1 MSLKLREARNPKD
14 LKKFV
19 RFPSSLYKNNEYW
32 IPPLIK
38 GEIETLRPDQ
48 NPAFDHCEAKYVLAY
63 KDGEIV
69 GRIAGI
75 INQRFVKYWK
85 KKWARFCWLDFTDDR
100 EVSKAL
106 LQDIENWAR
115 SKGMEGM
122 NGPMG
127 FSTFEQQ
134 GMLVHGFD
142 ELPTF
147 ASTYNYPY
155 YPEHMEDLDYK
166 KETDYVEYEVKTPD
180 KIPEKAVRIR
190 DVIIKRHK
198 LKTLKIKSKKDL
210 LPYADQVFDVI
221 NAAYSPLFGFVP
233 LTEKQVNHFVS
244 KYFSFI
250 QPEYT
255 TIVLDKNDKVIG
267 FQISMPSLS
276 RAFQK
281 AKGKLLPFG
290 FIPILKAMKKPERMD
305 VLLVGV
311 LPEYQSKG
319 VNALF
324 MTDLTKKCLEK
335 GIKYAE
341 SNAELEENVKVQNF
355 WRYYDARQHKRKRIY
370 FKTLT

>member
-1 MSLKLREARNPKD
+1 MPIVLKEATSLRD

-19 RFPSSLYKNNEYW
+19 LFPFSLYKNNEYW

-38 GEIETLRPDQ
+38 GEIETLRSDK

-63 KDGEIV
+63 KNGEIA

-75 INQRFVKYWK
+75 INHRFSKYWK
-85 KKWARFCWLDFTDDR
+85 KKWARFCWLDFIDDK

-106 LQDIENWAR
+106 FQDIEEWAR
-115 SKGMEGM
+115 SKGMEGI

-134 GMLVHGFD
+134 GMLVHGFG

-147 ASTYNYPY
+147 ASAYNYPY
-155 YPEHMEDLDYK
+155 YPEHLEDLGYK
-166 KETDYVEYEVKTPD
+166 KEIDYVEYEVKAP
-180 KIPEKAVRIR
+180 KEIPEKAVRIR
-190 DVIIKRHK
+190 DIILKRHK
-198 LKTLKIKSKKDL
+198 LKVLKVKSKKGL
-210 LPYADQVFDVI
+210 LPYAEQVFDVI

-233 LTEKQVNHFVS
+233 LTKKQVDHFVA

-250 QPEYT
+250 QPDYT
-255 TIVLDKNDKVIG
+255 TVVLDDSDKVIA
-267 FQISMPSLS
+267 FQISLPSLS
-276 RAFQK
+276 LAFQK
-281 AKGKLLPFG
+281 ARGKLLPFG
-290 FIPILKAMKKPERMD
+290 FIHILKAMKNPNRID
-305 VLLVGV
+305 ILLVGV

-324 MTDLTKKCLEK
+324 MTDLTKNCIDK
-335 GIKYAE
+335 GIEYAE

-355 WRYYDARQHKRKRIY
+355 WRYYEARQHKRKRIY
-370 FKTLT
+370 FKSLV

>member
-1 MSLKLREARNPKD
+1 MSLELKEVKNPKD

-19 RFPSSLYKNNEYW
+19 LFPFSLYKDNDTW

-38 GEIETLRPDQ
+38 GELETLNPDK
-48 NPAFDHCEAKYVLAY
+48 NPAFEHCEAKYVLAY
-63 KDGEIV
+63 KDGKIA

-75 INQRFVKYWK
+75 VNSRFIKYWK
-85 KKWARFCWLDFTDDR
+85 KKWARFCWLDFIDDK

-106 LQDIENWAR
+106 FQDIEDWAR
-115 SKGMEGM
+115 SKGMEGI

-134 GMLVHGFD
+134 GMLIHGFD
-142 ELPTF
+142 ELPTI
-147 ASTYNYPY
+147 ASAYNYPY
-155 YPEHMEDLDYK
+155 YPKHLENLGYE
-166 KETDYVEYEVKTPD
+166 KETDYVEYEVKAPD
-180 KIPEKAVRIR
+180 KIPEKAVRIC
-190 DVIIKRHK
+190 DIILKRHK
-198 LKTLKIKSKKDL
+198 LKTLKVKSKKDL
-210 LPYADQVFDVI
+210 LPYADQVFDVV

-233 LTEKQVNHFVS
+233 LTKKQIDHFVN

-255 TIVLDKNDKVIG
+255 TVVLDKNDKVIG

-276 RAFQK
+276 KAFQK

-290 FIPILKAMKKPERMD
+290 FMPILKAMKNPERIDIMI
-305 VLLVGV
+305 VGV

-319 VNALF
+319 VNSLF
-324 MTDLTKKCLEK
+324 MTDLTKKCIEK

-341 SNAELEENVKVQNF
+341 SNAELEENIKVQNF

-370 FKTLT
+370 FKSLT